1 VPVQKIGDVIANSG
15 DLKSLARQA
24 QRLRDLEQFLIEA
37 LPSALASASRVAN
50 LKTGTL
56 VVLADNA
63 AVAAKLRQLAPR
75 LLQHLKERGLEV
87 TLLRVEVQVKPR
99 KIKDEDDVTKR
110 PLPPDAIKDFERLS
124 ESLPASPLKSAVTR
138 LVARRRKSR

>member
-1 VPVQKIGDVIANSG
+1 VPVQKIGDVIASSG

-24 QRLRDLEQFLIEA
+24 QRLRDLEQFLVEA

-50 LKTGTL
+50 LRAGTL

-63 AVAAKLRQLAPR
+63 AVGAKLRQLAPR
-75 LLQHLKERGLEV
+75 LILHLNKRGFEV
-87 TLLRVEVQVKPR
+87 TVVQVDVQVKVH

-110 PLPPDAIKDFERLS
+110 LLPPDAIQDFERLS
-124 ESLPASPLKSAVTR
+124 EGLRDSPLKTAVAR